1 MMKRFFMTL
10 ICGACDNA
18 IEVEGPLQ
26 DRQHI
31 LCPHCGTMTV
41 YSKPTRIE
49 LPVESRNG
57 ESDNSSGAP
66 HSVNPK
72 LRVIRSNSSQVH
84 DSAIAANYEM
94 RGVNQH
100 LDQLKEY
107 KEKED
112 ALMRR
117 MQKRNL
123 ISNLITIGLGLA
135 FVGGIWFGYQKWTDN
150 KRRKAEEYNRILEAR
165 NRERERHE
173 AEQQAKLA
181 ERRKK
186 EEQERLARIEKQRLE
201 EESRRAEVEAR
212 RAKEREE
219 REREESARISI
230 VESYKMYIE
239 GLRSNEFD
247 LYTQNLESN
256 IIEKGA
262 TVCYC
267 LPSEDSFYMPLY
279 QVSYETNGQMKV
291 SRIFKGGKKENL
303 DANVF
308 KQRIS
313 ITDSMMIYDQKVY
326 FRSKRK
332 NPSMG
337 ILPKDMGCDPSKI
350 FFGDI
355 ANTLNQLNPIYDEL
369 SYDIVF
375 IPEKS
380 KKQLLVENLSFG
392 CQYSI
397 QNVYE
402 AIEKAFLANSTSKV
416 NVGRVKKFKR
426 TVLFWNGSHIK
437 TSIEGITYVPRT
449 YIRTSPRVRYNS
461 ISTRYT
467 RNSYKDDDGYSRW
480 QSLYDQAKREEE
492 AELNYYEQ
500 VRLQRQSQA
509 INQQERANDEWR
521 NKIEEI
527 FKKGQLFYKI
537 RKVQNTLPTS

>member
-1 MMKRFFMTL
+1 MTL
-10 ICGACDNA
+10 LCGECENV
-18 IEVEGPLQ
+18 IEIDSPLADQ
-26 DRQHI
+26 QHI
-31 LCPHCGTMTV
+31 SCPHCGITTI

-49 LPVESRNG
+49 IPEEYRKRQVV
-57 ESDNSSGAP
+57 DSSNASP
-66 HSVNPK
+66 SAKSK
-72 LRVIRSNSSQVH
+72 LRVIRSNSSLSH
-84 DSAIAANYEM
+84 DSAMAANYEM

-135 FVGGIWFGYQKWTDN
+135 FVGGIWFGYQKWTDS

-173 AEQQAKLA
+173 AEQQAQLA

-219 REREESARISI
+219 REREESARASI

-247 LYTQNLESN
+247 LYTQNFEASL
-256 IIEKGA
+256 IKKGA

-267 LPSEDSFYMPLY
+267 LPAEDSFYMPLY
-279 QVSYETNGQMKV
+279 QVAYETNGQMNV
-291 SRIFKGGKKENL
+291 SRIFKGGKKEKL
-303 DANVF
+303 DTDIF

-313 ITDSMMIYDQKVY
+313 ATDCMVVYNKKVY
-326 FRSKRK
+326 FRSSRK
-332 NPSMG
+332 NPGMG

-355 ANTLNQLNPIYDEL
+355 ANTLNQLNLIYDEL

-392 CQYSI
+392 CRYSI

-402 AIEKAFLANSTSKV
+402 AIEKAFPANSTGKV

-437 TSIEGITYVPRT
+437 TSIDGITYVPRT
-449 YIRTSPRVRYNS
+449 YIRNSPRVRYNS

-467 RNSYKDDDGYSRW
+467 RNSSKDDDGYSRW
-480 QSLYDQAKREEE
+480 ESLYEQAKREEE
-492 AELNYYEQ
+492 AEANYYEQ
-500 VRLQRQSQA
+500 VQLRRQ
-509 INQQERANDEWR
+509 NNQERANDEWR

-527 FKKGQLFYKI
+527 FKNGQLLYKI